1 MTIYRKSGSA
11 AELHLGRVSEDSS
24 AATATTSFARSV
36 GMACLK
42 HLRGTHGSQLLEF
55 ALALPFLLVLV
66 VGIIDFGK
74 AYNIKHIL
82 TNAAREGA
90 RLTASTPLTNAICD
104 TNSHPPCSIQASA
117 DAVKQ
122 YLYDAGLTAASCI
135 KPNAPASGGL
145 GPPLTP
151 WTYSCSGITVTIN
164 RAFILTGGPSG
175 TSIFSTQVTVSYP
188 YTFIFGRIIGL
199 LVNGATGPAGQQTMT
214 ASAVMQNLA

>member
-1 MTIYRKSGSA
+1 MAARRRNGSMP
-11 AELHLGRVSEDSS
+11 EQHSMRVSRSS
-24 AATATTSFARSV
+24 NHAMASAPIARTSGIAS
-36 GMACLK
+36 LK

-55 ALALPFLLVLV
+55 ALILPFLLVLV

-90 RLTASTPLTNAICD
+90 RTTASTPLTNANCTD
-104 TNSHPPCSIQASA
+104 TTPCSIEASA
-117 DAVKQ
+117 DSVKQ

-135 KPNAPASGGL
+135 KPNSPASGSL

-151 WTYSCSGITVTIN
+151 WTYSCSGITVKID
-164 RAFILTGGPSG
+164 RAFNVAGGPSG
-175 TSIFSTQVTVSYP
+175 TAILCTQVTVSYP
-188 YTFIFGRIIGL
+188 YTFTFGQVIGL
-199 LVNGATGPAGQQTMT
+199 LVNGATGPAGQQSIS

>member
-1 MTIYRKSGSA
+1 MGIHRKGGPT
-11 AELHLGRVSEDSS
+11 AELLLTRVSEESNRAMS
-24 AATATTSFARSV
+24 GMPIARSSSI
-36 GMACLK
+36 AWLK

-55 ALALPFLLVLV
+55 ALALPFLLAFV

-90 RLTASTPLTNAICD
+90 RLTSSTPLTDVNCSD
-104 TNSHPPCSIQASA
+104 TTPCSIQASA

-135 KPNAPASGGL
+135 KPNAPASGGV

-151 WTYSCSGITVTIN
+151 WTYSCSGITLTIN
-164 RAFILTGGPSG
+164 RAVNNVATSSG
-175 TSIFSTQVTVSYP
+175 QTIPCTQVTVSYP
-188 YTFIFGRIIGL
+188 YTFTFGRIIGL
-199 LVNGATGPAGQQTMT
+199 LVQGQTGPAGPQTMT
-214 ASAVMQNLA
+214 ASAVMQNLTY